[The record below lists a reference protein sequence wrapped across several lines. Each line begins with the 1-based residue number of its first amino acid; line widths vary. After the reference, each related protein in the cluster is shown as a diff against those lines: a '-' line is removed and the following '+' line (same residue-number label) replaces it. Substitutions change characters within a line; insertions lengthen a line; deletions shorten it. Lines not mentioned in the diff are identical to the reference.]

1 MIRQGG
7 SFSFSIFLS
16 KLRDWATVDKAV
28 EETYNGLWK
37 NLSDVE
43 KAWKLEVQR

>member
-16 KLRDWATVDKAV
+16 KLRDGVSMDKAL
-28 EETYNGLWK
+28 EDTYNGLWK
-37 NLSDVE
+37 TLPDVE
-43 KAWKLEVQR
+43 KAWKLELQR